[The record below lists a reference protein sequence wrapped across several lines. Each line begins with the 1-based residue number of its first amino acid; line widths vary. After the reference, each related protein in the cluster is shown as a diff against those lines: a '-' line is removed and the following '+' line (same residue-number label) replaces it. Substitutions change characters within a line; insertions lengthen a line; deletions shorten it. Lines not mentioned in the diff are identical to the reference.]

1 MSKWVLGLAVAAL
14 AAAPAARADDAA
26 NEVVKKAIAAHGGAD
41 VLNKYKAGTSKMK
54 GDMTV
59 LGMDLEFTGDLAYE
73 LPDKYKMTILT
84 EIAGQKHTVVQ
95 VVNGS
100 KIKNTLNGT
109 ALKVG
114 DAEKVE
120 LAQAAAMQEIAQLTP
135 LIGSTK
141 YTIKAEKDEE
151 VNGKKADV
159 VMVTAKD
166 FKATKLY
173 FDKESHL
180 LVKTSRKGLAPGV
193 GDSQEVIED
202 TFLSD
207 FQKVEGMMTPMKMAV
222 THDGKKFMNVTVS
235 DVKVAEKS
243 DVKFATDD

>member
-1 MSKWVLGLAVAAL
+1 MSRWVLGLAVAAL
-14 AAAPAARADDAA
+14 AVAPAVRADEAADKVINDAI
-26 NEVVKKAIAAHGGAD
+26 KAHGGKEALD
-41 VLNKYKAGTSKMK
+41 KFKAGSSKMK

-73 LPDKYKMTILT
+73 LPNKYKMTILT
-84 EIAGQKHTVVQ
+84 EVAGQKLTIVQ
-95 VVNGS
+95 VVNGTRV
-100 KIKNTLNGT
+100 KNTLNGM
-109 ALKVG
+109 ALKIG
-114 DAEKVE
+114 DAEKAE

-135 LIGSTK
+135 LLGSKK
-141 YTIKAEKDEE
+141 YTTKADKEEE

-180 LVKTSRKGLAPGV
+180 LVKTSRKGLAPGM
-193 GDSQEVIED
+193 GDPQEVVEETI
-202 TFLSD
+202 LSD
-207 FQKVEGMMTPMKMAV
+207 YKAVEGVQTPMKMAV

-235 DVKVAEKS
+235 DVKLSEKS
-243 DVKFATDD
+243 DTSFATDD